1 MLVTAV
7 QQGNIITVQGLVN
20 HTTQGVHIDRLKPCT
35 PGPRGENFDVAT
47 LGGEEFVI
55 LLPEIADQDARTI
68 GERLRA
74 SLEQIDSFYSP
85 VGVLPG
91 VTISIGLAQM
101 RHSDSLSGLIARADA
116 ALYQAKQQGRNC
128 LCG

>member
-1 MLVTAV
+1 MC
-7 QQGNIITVQGLVN
+7 IR
-20 HTTQGVHIDRLKPCT
+20 DRDSLI
-35 PGPRGENFDVAT
+35 RF
-47 LGGEEFVI
+47 GGEEFVI
-55 LLPEIADQDARTI
+55 LLPEIADEAARGI
-68 GERLRA
+68 GERLRV
-74 SLEQIDSFYSP
+74 SLEQIASFYSP

-101 RHSDSLSGLIARADA
+101 QQKDSLQGLIARADA